1 MVTDESDQITVVASP
16 PKLGHLPKDSPPP
29 WQHEKQRTS
38 PTASTETTS
47 TASET
52 SEAPSSQRSSKRG
65 TPVLQRKQKGSK
77 GGTPVNQRA
86 DGGGDGS
93 GGGSHSSSKG
103 GTPVNQRADS
113 RGTPSHKRSTQGTP
127 AQQRTSHAS
136 SQSPKDAAAAS
147 TSSAVTASRASATA
161 VASKPQRPWW
171 GSNPEL
177 EAKVPMLLQGGAAQ
191 EARRLLQGH
200 ADEDA
205 PITQFYL
212 GGRSVQDRTLPLP
225 TDSMIAV
232 HAHAQC

>member
-65 TPVLQRKQKGSK
+65 TPVLQRKQKG
-77 GGTPVNQRA
+77 
-86 DGGGDGS
+86 
-93 GGGSHSSSKG
+93 SKG